1 MSKPRHELKYFI
13 NTADYLAIK
22 NIIKYIRKNIFN
34 HNRKMK

>member
-22 NIIKYIRKNIFN
+22 KMCIRD
-34 HNRKMK
+34 RL